1 MIRWDKSPNFPNA
14 RFTGPSCLVF
24 VPGGRR
30 INKIKVCWVCGKHAG
45 KNTNLGYPVC
55 DFHDYTRQRIL
66 NQIRE
71 FGECVKG

>member
-1 MIRWDKSPNFPNA
+1 LTRDVWKSPNFPNA
-14 RFTGPSCLVF
+14 RFTGYVRY
-24 VPGGRR
+24 VTR
-30 INKIKVCWVCGKHAG
+30 NKIKFCWVCGKPAA

-55 DFHDYTRQRIL
+55 DFHDYTRQRVL